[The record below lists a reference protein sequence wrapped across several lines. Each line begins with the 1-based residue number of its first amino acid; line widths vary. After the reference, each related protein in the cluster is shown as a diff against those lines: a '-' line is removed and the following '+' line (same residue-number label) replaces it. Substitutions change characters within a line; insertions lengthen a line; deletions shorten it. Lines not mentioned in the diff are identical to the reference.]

1 MISTA
6 DVAPIDIAWM
16 KFAYGLHGI
25 GIGMLGNSTTG
36 FIKPLSM

>member
-16 KFAYGLHGI
+16 KFAYGLRMAFQLECLDTVI
-25 GIGMLGNSTTG
+25 Q
-36 FIKPLSM
+36 